1 VFTVVIAEKQLL
13 KDISDNDK
21 LLGYMYDKTQVA
33 FCEWHAEKNNFN
45 SAVPQLQ
52 NLVYKKEQWRAVV
65 ICDESLLTRD
75 NPFDYVDYYPVI
87 KGVTDDA
94 ERHKQT
100 LMLYEKAMDN
110 PLVKLTARL
119 CPKPVVTAEYDEEAP
134 VQLQRYQTEINKKLE
149 LWNGLISEDDLT
161 FVYPSELLCIARR
174 TCDNEKR
181 KVDDVWGEHHELSYS
196 RFYEYNMYFDN
207 MRYLVFDMLDK
218 KNVEYKW
225 DYFRFLMTILTV
237 ANNTTPRGCLSPNR
251 IYKLSSEFSRH
262 NVQYIISG
270 YDKKL
275 DNTEQFILNEI
286 KQLELIPPQYMTED
300 ETDRLFDERIDVLK
314 DRAYSISES
323 DCYVDDKVPGI
334 TTDKP
339 RSESGYWTE
348 AFEKSYD
355 AVQRILKASRRMLKR
370 ATGTVS
376 EKCVADSKCEKLL
389 EEFQQEDIIEY
400 AQRNEI
406 MLMENQPE
414 SIYDVDEQFEL
425 MEKHNE
431 VVRDNISKRMTSL
444 NTLLLSV
451 VILFI
456 VALGGLPYIISCLKT
471 DEIMKPMTLAI
482 YAGLLGSVFIAVII
496 ILLIFRHRLVV
507 KFREYNSIMKS
518 FVERVDNTN
527 VDYSVY
533 LSRIC
538 NLMRAYS
545 IIDRDKYNLALSFNK
560 IQMMKKHI
568 ADIRGEREVIRDIM
582 GQFIVPYGT
591 SMDEYTDYFEYDFVT
606 LRRYSYPMVNSALT
620 SKKIVYMQN
629 GNYAVVSGG
638 LLDKVTVE
646 REELYD

>member
-1 VFTVVIAEKQLL
+1 
-13 KDISDNDK
+13 
-21 LLGYMYDKTQVA
+21 
-33 FCEWHAEKNNFN
+33 
-45 SAVPQLQ
+45 
-52 NLVYKKEQWRAVV
+52 
-65 ICDESLLTRD
+65 
-75 NPFDYVDYYPVI
+75 
-87 KGVTDDA
+87 
-94 ERHKQT
+94 
-100 LMLYEKAMDN
+100 
-110 PLVKLTARL
+110 
-119 CPKPVVTAEYDEEAP
+119 
-134 VQLQRYQTEINKKLE
+134 
-149 LWNGLISEDDLT
+149 
-161 FVYPSELLCIARR
+161 
-174 TCDNEKR
+174 
-181 KVDDVWGEHHELSYS
+181 
-196 RFYEYNMYFDN
+196 
-207 MRYLVFDMLDK
+207 
-218 KNVEYKW
+218 
-225 DYFRFLMTILTV
+225 
-237 ANNTTPRGCLSPNR
+237 
-251 IYKLSSEFSRH
+251 
-262 NVQYIISG
+262 
-270 YDKKL
+270 
-275 DNTEQFILNEI
+275 
-286 KQLELIPPQYMTED
+286 
-300 ETDRLFDERIDVLK
+300 
-314 DRAYSISES
+314 
-323 DCYVDDKVPGI
+323 
-334 TTDKP
+334 
-339 RSESGYWTE
+339 
-348 AFEKSYD
+348 
-355 AVQRILKASRRMLKR
+355 
-370 ATGTVS
+370 
-376 EKCVADSKCEKLL
+376 VADSKCEKLL